1 MNIPNWYE
9 QGRVTVDD
17 IGDLAVDHHRHW
29 YFLSE
34 PMDKLTGK
42 VTGPFQIG
50 DSFLC
55 VEDQLFAACVWED
68 GTPCEMGPG
77 MYVYHMQP
85 VATVEDDPFLDD
97 AMVSFLES
105 LL

>member
-1 MNIPNWYE
+1 
-9 QGRVTVDD
+9 
-17 IGDLAVDHHRHW
+17 
-29 YFLSE
+29 
-34 PMDKLTGK
+34 LTGK
-42 VTGPFQIG
+42 VTGPFPIGGCKDFGCFLVSQNG